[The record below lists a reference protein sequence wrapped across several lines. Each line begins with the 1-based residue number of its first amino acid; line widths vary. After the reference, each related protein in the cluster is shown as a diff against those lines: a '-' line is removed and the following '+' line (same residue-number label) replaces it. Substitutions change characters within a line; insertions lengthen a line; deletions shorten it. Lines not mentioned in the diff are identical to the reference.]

1 MKNIFQLFG
10 SRFAASQPN
19 LYPSRSIWAF
29 FALLLAISSALVSCK
44 SKAEQE
50 TKSVQYPVAVLN
62 EKDTTF
68 YKDVVADLQA
78 VKNVEI
84 RTRIQGFIEE
94 ILVDEGAEVKKGQA
108 LFRLS
113 SPEYTAENNKASA
126 ALEKAVAEENAS
138 RLEMERIKQLVDK
151 KVIANSELQIAQSK
165 LQVAQANVSEAKA
178 VLKNA
183 HAFLAFT
190 TITAPFSGILDRIPL
205 KVGSLVNEG
214 ALLTNISD
222 VTNMFAYFHLSENEY
237 LKYKMA
243 KQRGDTIH
251 DEKNICLYLS
261 DGSLYDCR
269 GQVESVAGQIDKS
282 TGNIAFRAKYSN
294 PKKLL
299 RHGSTGSIRLK
310 TDAMHV
316 LMVPVK
322 AVTEMQDKYFVYVVD
337 EQNKVKMESFIPSHR
352 IGNWFVVGSGLKKQQ
367 RIVVEGTQ
375 SLREG
380 SVITPSLVSLN

>member
-1 MKNIFQLFG
+1 MASFLF
-10 SRFAASQPN
+10 FVV
-19 LYPSRSIWAF
+19 
-29 FALLLAISSALVSCK
+29 LAVLPSCK

-50 TKSVQYPVAVLN
+50 AKSVQYPVAILT

-68 YKDVVADLQA
+68 FKDVVADIQA

-84 RTRIQGFIEE
+84 RTRIQGFIED

-113 SPEYTAENNKASA
+113 SPEYTAENNKATA
-126 ALEKAVAEENAS
+126 TLEKAMAEENAS

-151 KVIANSELQIAQSK
+151 KVIASSELQIAQSK

-183 HAFLAFT
+183 HAFMSFT
-190 TITAPFSGILDRIPL
+190 TITAPFNGILDRIPL
-205 KVGSLVNEG
+205 KVGSLVSEG
-214 ALLTNISD
+214 ALLTSISD
-222 VTNMFAYFHLSENEY
+222 ITNMFAYFHLSENEY

-261 DGSLYDCR
+261 DGTLYDCR

-282 TGNIAFRAKYSN
+282 TGNIAFRAKYPN

-322 AVTEMQDKYFVYVVD
+322 AVTELQDKYFVFVVD
-337 EQNKVKMESFIPSHR
+337 DQNKVKMESFVPSHR
-352 IGNWFVVGSGLKKQQ
+352 IGNWYVVGSGLKKQQ
-367 RIVVEGTQ
+367 KIVVEGTQ

-380 SVITPSLVSLN
+380 STITPSLVSLN